1 VWIFGDQVDTTVSG
15 TNCAYDRM
23 IMTKSMERYFT
34 GRKGIAEVSD
44 DVSDHHMIWAE
55 FKVD

>member
-1 VWIFGDQVDTTVSG
+1 
-15 TNCAYDRM
+15 
-23 IMTKSMERYFT
+23 MERYFT